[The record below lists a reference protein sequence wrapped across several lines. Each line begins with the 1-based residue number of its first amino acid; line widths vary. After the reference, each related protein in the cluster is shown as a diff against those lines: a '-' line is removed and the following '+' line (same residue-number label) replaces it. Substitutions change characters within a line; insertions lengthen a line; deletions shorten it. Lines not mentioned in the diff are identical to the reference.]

1 MYSSLHYKAMLMQI
15 SALNSNTILG
25 AIIVKSVFMP
35 GFCQFGKIKVDYQKT
50 RKNDI

>member
-1 MYSSLHYKAMLMQI
+1 MLMQV

-35 GFCQFGKIKVDYQKT
+35 GFCQVGKIKADYQKT
-50 RKNDI
+50 SKNYI